1 MTNSQKSALSD
12 SHGSVSITFDAA
24 TKVYP
29 GSTAPAL
36 DGLSMKVEAGELVC
50 LVGPSGGGKT
60 TALMLI
66 NRLIDLSSGDIRIG
80 DRSIAD
86 IGAIEL
92 RRNIGYAIQQTGLFP
107 HMTVAQNIAIVPK
120 VLDWD
125 AQRIATRTDEL
136 LELVGLTPTA
146 EWKKR
151 YPGQLSGG
159 QQQRIGIARALAA
172 DPPVMLMDEPFGALD
187 PITRAIVQDEFLAI
201 HRAVNKT
208 TVFVTHD
215 IDEAIK
221 MGDKIAILKPGGL
234 LAQFGPPEEL
244 LQHPADD
251 FVESFLG
258 AERGLKRLA
267 LYTLGDLTVPDQPE
281 TWPDWPRLPADASVR
296 EALSLAMAE
305 RADGVIMTSGD
316 TPVSAVPMKRL
327 VHPELS
333 EASA

>member
-1 MTNSQKSALSD
+1 MTNPQQPTASD
-12 SHGSVSITFDAA
+12 SHSSVSITFDQA
-24 TKVYP
+24 TKTYP
-29 GSTAPAL
+29 GSDAPAL
-36 DGLSMKVEAGELVC
+36 DSLSMTIGAGELVC

-66 NRLIDLSSGDIRIG
+66 NRLIDLTSGDIRIG
-80 DRSIAD
+80 DTSISD

-92 RRNIGYAIQQTGLFP
+92 RRSIGYAIQQTGLFP

-120 VLDWD
+120 VLGWD
-125 AQRIATRTDEL
+125 AQRIASRTDEL
-136 LELVGLTPTA
+136 LELVGLTPA
-146 EWKKR
+146 GEWKKR

-187 PITRAIVQDEFLAI
+187 PITRTIVQDEFLAI
-201 HRAVNKT
+201 HRAVDKT

-234 LAQFGPPEEL
+234 LAQFGTPEEL
-244 LQHPADD
+244 LTDPADD
-251 FVESFLG
+251 FVASFLG
-258 AERGLKRLA
+258 TERGLKRLA
-267 LYTLGDLTVPDQPE
+267 LYTLADLSASEKPDS
-281 TWPDWPRLPADASVR
+281 WPDWPQLPGDATVR

-305 RADGVIMTSGD
+305 RADGVVVTSGGAA
-316 TPVSAVPMKRL
+316 VSTL
-327 VHPELS
+327 SLDQLIHPELS
-333 EASA
+333 EAAV